1 MVYSVS
7 KKELRNKRRQAYM
20 KLVLP
25 TTLGFLNGVIPKP
38 TAEVPGEIVSM
49 VADMAIFADIW
60 GLYFDDISIDDIQLV
75 LQEVGILKSA
85 GTVATFASIRIA
97 DGVIN
102 EIGNFGGPVGWIVE
116 GILSGSISVV
126 AGYMWIRFCEKIY
139 LKHGPDITKEV
150 LGQEAIEFDLE
161 QEGATVTA

>member
-1 MVYSVS
+1 MAYSVS
-7 KKELRNKRRQAYM
+7 PKELRSKRRQAYM

-38 TAEVPGEIVSM
+38 TAEIPGEIVSM

-60 GLYFDDISIDDIQLV
+60 GLYFDDISIDDLQLI
-75 LQEVGILKSA
+75 LKEVGILKSA
-85 GTVATFASIRIA
+85 GTVATFASIRVV

-102 EIGNFGGPVGWIVE
+102 EIGNLGGPPGWIAE

-139 LKHGPDITKEV
+139 LQYGPNITQDT
-150 LGQEAIEFDLE
+150 LGQEAIEFDLQ
-161 QEGATVTA
+161 QEGGTVMT